1 MSRPSKHRKDQEGAA
16 LLLALVFILFISLIM
31 IAIVTLSGTD
41 ILNTSNLQ
49 NERNLEYSA
58 EGAVQAAIQ
67 GVRYLTPDSTL
78 AYCASSP
85 AYGAPLVNDV
95 AIDVYC
101 QASVPAYQRS
111 VTFEACSAGVAAGHC
126 VNDVGNA
133 DVINASV
140 LISDVSSGCFN
151 GVGKGCDYNDV
162 GPVSGSTSGF
172 SVTIDSWIVDR
183 ANG

>member
-1 MSRPSKHRKDQEGAA
+1 MTRPSKHRRDQEGAA

-49 NERNLEYSA
+49 NERSLEYSA

-67 GVRYLTPDSTL
+67 AVRYLTPTNTL
-78 AYCASSP
+78 AFCAQSP
-85 AYGAPLVNDV
+85 AYQAPLVNGV
-95 AIDVYC
+95 AIEVYC
-101 QASVPAYQRS
+101 QAGVPAYQRS
-111 VTFEACSAGVAAGHC
+111 VTFEACSAGVAAGNC
-126 VNDVGNA
+126 VNNVGHSDVL
-133 DVINASV
+133 NASV
-140 LISDVSSGCFN
+140 LFSDVSSGCFN

-172 SVTIDSWIVDR
+172 SVTIGNWIVDR